1 MYGNPTSDAAFHEAL
16 QERPAPMTAYIGV
29 AECAKLLG
37 TSESWVRRHVYD
49 LPSVKI
55 GRLVRFDIAL
65 LLSQFQGKQSLGN
78 RLKPE
83 RGVKMRLRRYQRGY
97 VYKAGKRIK
106 VWYGMWREDIQKPD
120 GTIVR
125 RQRNIRI
132 GTSSEL
138 PTRSAAYEELSRR
151 MSQKPMSVEMKFSEL
166 VERWKVAV
174 VPTIKD
180 TTAAY
185 YLKELSAHVVPAFRD
200 REVSD
205 IGRYDIERF
214 LAERAQRYCRNTLRG
229 MRVSMGRVLSW
240 AVECGWIEKN
250 PCSGIKLPQAGKKIV
265 RTVLK
270 AEQSIAIANLL
281 QEPYSTL
288 VLFLAAT
295 GLRIGEAIG
304 IKWTDFDGDVL
315 RISRR
320 IYEGKEG
327 SPKSEGSE
335 RSLPIPA
342 VLLLRM
348 RSLGGSEWV
357 FRSREGTPVNPG
369 NALKRYIRPVTKKL
383 GIKIGGW
390 HDFRHSLTTGLL
402 RSGVSPKV
410 VSELLGHADVNI
422 TLNIYDHPNVEDFRA
437 PLNCVASELLRS
449 VTKSAPANRPVVDL
463 KRFGA
468 EART

>member
-1 MYGNPTSDAAFHEAL
+1 MGSFVGVSGCAA
-16 QERPAPMTAYIGV
+16 
-29 AECAKLLG
+29 LLG
-37 TSESWVRRHVYD
+37 TSESWVRRHVRG
-49 LPSVKI
+49 LPSVKV
-55 GRLVRFDIAL
+55 GRLVRFDTAL
-65 LLSQFQGKQSLGN
+65 LLRQFQCKQSSGN

-106 VWYGMWREDIQKPD
+106 VWYGMWREDIQRPD

-125 RQRNIRI
+125 RQRNVRL
-132 GTSSEL
+132 GTLNEL
-138 PTRSAAYEELSRR
+138 PTRSAAYEELSRC
-151 MSQKPMSVEMKFSEL
+151 MGQKPMSVELKFSEL

-180 TTAAY
+180 TTATY
-185 YLKELSAHVVPAFRD
+185 YLKELRAHVVPAFRN
-200 REVSD
+200 REVTA
-205 IGRYDIERF
+205 IGRYDIETF
-214 LAERAQRYCRNTLRG
+214 LAERAQKYCRNTLRG

-250 PCSGIKLPQAGKKIV
+250 PCSSIKLPQAGKKII

-270 AEQSIAIANLL
+270 AEQSVAIANGL

-288 VLFLAAT
+288 VLFLAVT
-295 GLRIGEAIG
+295 GLRIGGAIG

-327 SPKSEGSE
+327 SPKSEDSE

-342 VLLLRM
+342 VLLSRM
-348 RSLGGSEWV
+348 RSLGGTEWV

-383 GIKIGGW
+383 GINIGGW

-402 RSGVSPKV
+402 RNGVSPKV

-449 VTKSAPANRPVVDL
+449 VAKSAPANSPVADL
-463 KRFGA
+463 KRVGA
-468 EART
+468 EIRI